1 MGDKVID
8 AARAGM
14 MDALHRV
21 SVAAE
26 NISRAFTPEGSGDPT
41 GDIVDMKIASHSY
54 NANAK
59 VIIALQD
66 LDKTVLDLLA

>member
-14 MDALHRV
+14 MDAVRRV
-21 SVAAE
+21 NIAAE
-26 NISRAFTPEGSGDPT
+26 NISRAFAPEGSGDPT
-41 GDIVDMKIASHSY
+41 GDIVDMKIALHSY
-54 NANAK
+54 NADAK
-59 VIIALQD
+59 VISTLQD